1 VNFQYFK
8 ETDMLYIKLADGIST
23 ESEEV
28 GPGIVVDYDNNN
40 KVIGIEIED
49 ASTYVDLS
57 RLEVS
62 SLPIMSLIMN
72 QERPLKA

>member
-1 VNFQYFK
+1 MNFQYFK
-8 ETDMLYIKLADGIST
+8 ENDMLYIKLADGISI
-23 ESEEV
+23 ESEEI